1 MRGVIERLQ
10 QLGAQTVRE
19 LDGKPEDMVFALP
32 KELRPQ
38 LVD

>member
-1 MRGVIERLQ
+1 VS
-10 QLGAQTVRE
+10 E

-32 KELRPQ
+32 KELRLT